1 MKRSRK
7 VVYIGQIAGSMILG
21 SLGAVVLSVA
31 AGDGMPELSYLFM
44 GCLFYGPF
52 LCYPFFL
59 TAYEGY
65 LLISRMCRRTRQEPA
80 GSDPLRTPDS
90 EKEVEKA
97 VVEPDQP
104 AESEEVAGET
114 AVIRQPDPLFYDF
127 YVMLLA
133 FFYELLYLFLGKS
146 ISFCADWQEQ
156 LINAEMHT
164 PIYTGSALTI
174 LVIACVALTGFLI
187 LKVSDASKTPP
198 LVTVLAMAA
207 VYLGGALLVI
217 FTWQVYADWMDL
229 YLVLVPLNYFLITAR
244 LILVKMDEYRE
255 DPERS
260 SKIDSVPFLG
270 AVNRLLK
277 EAKHWPAAALLLMW
291 PLLGILILILLLF
304 GQAPDAVIKAFTE
317 TSDFRLSTQIAPP
330 NVMVDGH
337 YLCTVAAGGDKRIVH
352 PIRRGIRHG
361 HEVTV
366 NRQLCVANAFE
377 QILEERT
384 PELHRRVRHFYDTYG
399 FPIARMIRKRWIA
412 DLVYLLMKPL
422 EWFFVIVLYL
432 TEVHPEDRIA
442 LQYTGKGLQDFAG

>member
-7 VVYIGQIAGSMILG
+7 FVYIGQIAGSMILG

-59 TAYEGY
+59 TAYEVY

-80 GSDPLRTPDS
+80 GS
-90 EKEVEKA
+90 
-97 VVEPDQP
+97 
-104 AESEEVAGET
+104 EEVACEA
-114 AVIRQPDPLFYDF
+114 AVTRQPDPLFYDF

-146 ISFCADWQEQ
+146 ISFRADWQEQ

-187 LKVSDASKTPP
+187 LKFSDASKTPP

-244 LILVKMDEYRE
+244 MILVKMDEYRE

-270 AVNRLLK
+270 AVNHLLK
-277 EAKHWPAAALLLMW
+277 EAKRWPAAALLLMW

-330 NVMVDGH
+330 NVMVDEH

-384 PELHRRVRHFYDTYG
+384 PGLQRRVRHFYDTYG
-399 FPIARMIRKRWIA
+399 FPVARMIRKRWIA

>member
-1 MKRSRK
+1 MKGSRK
-7 VVYIGQIAGSMILG
+7 FVYIGQIAGSMILG

-65 LLISRMCRRTRQEPA
+65 LLVSRMCRRTRQEPA

-104 AESEEVAGET
+104 AESEEA

-133 FFYELLYLFLGKS
+133 FFYELLYLFWGKS

-270 AVNRLLK
+270 EVNRLLK
-277 EAKHWPAAALLLMW
+277 EAKRWPAAALLLMW

>member
-1 MKRSRK
+1 MKKNRK
-7 VVYIGQIAGSMILG
+7 FVYIGQIAGSMILG

-59 TAYEGY
+59 TAYEVY
-65 LLISRMCRRTRQEPA
+65 LLVSRMCRRTRQE
-80 GSDPLRTPDS
+80 
-90 EKEVEKA
+90 
-97 VVEPDQP
+97 
-104 AESEEVAGET
+104 AEEMSGEA

-146 ISFCADWQEQ
+146 ISFRADWQEQ

-187 LKVSDASKTPP
+187 LKFSDASKTPP

-244 LILVKMDEYRE
+244 MILVKMDEYRE

-270 AVNRLLK
+270 AVNHLLK
-277 EAKHWPAAALLLMW
+277 RSKALA
-291 PLLGILILILLLF
+291 GS
-304 GQAPDAVIKAFTE
+304 GASADVAPSWH
-317 TSDFRLSTQIAPP
+317 SDFDS
-330 NVMVDGH
+330 
-337 YLCTVAAGGDKRIVH
+337 AAVWPGTGCRDQGLYRNQRFQAFHTDRSAECYGG
-352 PIRRGIRHG
+352 
-361 HEVTV
+361 
-366 NRQLCVANAFE
+366 
-377 QILEERT
+377 
-384 PELHRRVRHFYDTYG
+384 
-399 FPIARMIRKRWIA
+399 
-412 DLVYLLMKPL
+412 
-422 EWFFVIVLYL
+422 
-432 TEVHPEDRIA
+432 
-442 LQYTGKGLQDFAG
+442 

>member
-7 VVYIGQIAGSMILG
+7 FVYIGQIAGSMILG

-65 LLISRMCRRTRQEPA
+65 LLVSRMCRRTRQEPA

-104 AESEEVAGET
+104 AESEEA

-133 FFYELLYLFLGKS
+133 FLYELLYLFWGKS
-146 ISFCADWQEQ
+146 ISFRADWQEQ

-255 DPERS
+255 DPERR

-277 EAKHWPAAALLLMW
+277 EAKRWPAAALLLMW

>member
-1 MKRSRK
+1 MQFIAEHRITCYSTVTLKVTGTGRRLYMKKNRK
-7 VVYIGQIAGSMILG
+7 FVYIGQIAGSMILG

-59 TAYEGY
+59 TAYEVY
-65 LLISRMCRRTRQEPA
+65 LLVSRMYSRTRQ
-80 GSDPLRTPDS
+80 
-90 EKEVEKA
+90 KA
-97 VVEPDQP
+97 
-104 AESEEVAGET
+104 EEMSGEA
-114 AVIRQPDPLFYDF
+114 AVTRQPDPLFYDF

-146 ISFCADWQEQ
+146 ISFRADWQEQ

-217 FTWQVYADWMDL
+217 FTWHVYADWMDL

-270 AVNRLLK
+270 AVNHLLK
-277 EAKHWPAAALLLMW
+277 EAKRWPAAALLLMW

-330 NVMVDGH
+330 NVMVDEH

-361 HEVTV
+361 HEVIV
-366 NRQLCVANAFE
+366 NRQLCIANAFE

>member
-7 VVYIGQIAGSMILG
+7 FVYIGQIAGSMILG

-65 LLISRMCRRTRQEPA
+65 LLVSRMCRRTRQEPA

-90 EKEVEKA
+90 EKEVEEA

-104 AESEEVAGET
+104 AESEEVAVT
-114 AVIRQPDPLFYDF
+114 RQSDPLFYDF

-133 FFYELLYLFLGKS
+133 FFYELLYLFWGKS

-255 DPERS
+255 DPERR

-277 EAKHWPAAALLLMW
+277 EAKRWPAAALLLMW

>member
-1 MKRSRK
+1 MQFIAEHRITCYSTVTLKVTGTGRRLYMKKNRK
-7 VVYIGQIAGSMILG
+7 FVYIGQIAGSMILG

-31 AGDGMPELSYLFM
+31 AEDGMPELSYLFM

-59 TAYEGY
+59 TAYEVY
-65 LLISRMCRRTRQEPA
+65 LLVSRMCRRTRQEA
-80 GSDPLRTPDS
+80 EEMSG
-90 EKEVEKA
+90 EAA
-97 VVEPDQP
+97 V
-104 AESEEVAGET
+104 T
-114 AVIRQPDPLFYDF
+114 RQPDPLFYDF

-146 ISFCADWQEQ
+146 ISFRADWQEQ

-187 LKVSDASKTPP
+187 LKFSDASKTPP

-244 LILVKMDEYRE
+244 MILVKMDEYRE

-270 AVNRLLK
+270 AVNHLLK
-277 EAKHWPAAALLLMW
+277 EAKRWPAAALLLMW

-330 NVMVDGH
+330 NVMVDEH

-399 FPIARMIRKRWIA
+399 FPVARMIRKRWIA

>member
-7 VVYIGQIAGSMILG
+7 FVYIGQIAGSMILG

-65 LLISRMCRRTRQEPA
+65 LLVSRMCRRTRQEPA

-104 AESEEVAGET
+104 AESEEA

-133 FFYELLYLFLGKS
+133 FFYELLYLFWGKS

-229 YLVLVPLNYFLITAR
+229 YLVLVPMNYFLITAR

-260 SKIDSVPFLG
+260 SKIDSDPFLG
-270 AVNRLLK
+270 AVNHLLK
-277 EAKHWPAAALLLMW
+277 EAKCWPAAALLLMW

>member
-1 MKRSRK
+1 
-7 VVYIGQIAGSMILG
+7 
-21 SLGAVVLSVA
+21 
-31 AGDGMPELSYLFM
+31 
-44 GCLFYGPF
+44 
-52 LCYPFFL
+52 
-59 TAYEGY
+59 
-65 LLISRMCRRTRQEPA
+65 MCRRTRQEA
-80 GSDPLRTPDS
+80 EEMSG
-90 EKEVEKA
+90 EAA
-97 VVEPDQP
+97 V
-104 AESEEVAGET
+104 T
-114 AVIRQPDPLFYDF
+114 RQPDPLFYDF

-133 FFYELLYLFLGKS
+133 FFYELLYLFWGKS
-146 ISFCADWQEQ
+146 ISFRADWQEQ

-174 LVIACVALTGFLI
+174 FVIACVALVGFLI
-187 LKVSDASKTPP
+187 LKISDVSKTPP

-244 LILVKMDEYRE
+244 MILVKMDEYRE

-270 AVNRLLK
+270 AVNHLLK
-277 EAKHWPAAALLLMW
+277 EAKRWPAAALLLMW

-399 FPIARMIRKRWIA
+399 FPVARMIRKRWIA

-432 TEVHPEDRIA
+432 TEVHPEDRIT

>member
-7 VVYIGQIAGSMILG
+7 FVYIGQIAGSMILG

-65 LLISRMCRRTRQEPA
+65 LLVSRMCRRTRQEPA

-104 AESEEVAGET
+104 AESEEA

-133 FFYELLYLFLGKS
+133 FFYELLYLFWGKS

-270 AVNRLLK
+270 AVNHLLK
-277 EAKHWPAAALLLMW
+277 EAKRWPAAALLLMW

-399 FPIARMIRKRWIA
+399 FPVARMIRKRWIA

>member
-65 LLISRMCRRTRQEPA
+65 LLVSRMCRRTRQEPA

-104 AESEEVAGET
+104 AESEEA

-133 FFYELLYLFLGKS
+133 FLYELLYLFWGKS

-217 FTWQVYADWMDL
+217 FTWHVYADWMDL

-270 AVNRLLK
+270 AVNHLLK
-277 EAKHWPAAALLLMW
+277 EAKRWPAAALLLMW
-291 PLLGILILILLLF
+291 PLFGILILILLLF

-330 NVMVDGH
+330 NVMVDEH

-399 FPIARMIRKRWIA
+399 FPVARMIRKRWIA